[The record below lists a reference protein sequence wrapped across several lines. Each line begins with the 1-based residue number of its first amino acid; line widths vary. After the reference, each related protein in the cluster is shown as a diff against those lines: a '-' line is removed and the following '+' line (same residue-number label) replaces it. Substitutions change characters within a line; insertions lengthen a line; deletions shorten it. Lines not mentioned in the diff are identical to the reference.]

1 MIKPEGN
8 MNLMRR
14 KLFQSLGLLI
24 GVYALSSQQKVLADG
39 FQNML
44 PKSIATI
51 DQGVASNS

>member
-1 MIKPEGN
+1 

-39 FQNML
+39 FQML
-44 PKSIATI
+44 LE
-51 DQGVASNS
+51 VHCNH